1 MNLLERENTPSPANL
16 VKSFGARSRGEKVSL
31 ADRYMDFLTVEGY
44 RPSVDDDGDVLFK
57 HEGGHYY
64 ISVADEDELF
74 FQLVYPRFWSIED
87 EDERQRVLSSANE
100 INLRFKVVK
109 IYTRDG
115 DTTATLECFMSSL
128 DDFKAYFERCMR
140 AVQRAVSEFRELMIQ
155 GQKAEG
161 VGADP
166 ESKN

>member
-1 MNLLERENTPSPANL
+1 M
-16 VKSFGARSRGEKVSL
+16 SL
-31 ADRYMDFLTVEGY
+31 ADRYVDFLTAEGY
-44 RPSVDDDGDVLFK
+44 RPSVDEDGDVLFK

-87 EDERQRVLSSANE
+87 EDERGRVLNNANE

-115 DTTATLECFMSSL
+115 DTTATLECFMNSL
-128 DDFKAYFERCMR
+128 DDFKGYFERCMR

-155 GQKAEG
+155 SGQADG
-161 VGADP
+161 VSADP

>member
-1 MNLLERENTPSPANL
+1 MTVLESQNQPPV
-16 VKSFGARSRGEKVSL
+16 VKAFGERRGGEKVSL
-31 ADRYMDFLTVEGY
+31 ADRYMDFLTAEGY

-64 ISVADEDELF
+64 ISVAEEDELF

-140 AVQRAVSEFRELMIQ
+140 AVQRAVSEFREMMIQ
-155 GQKAEG
+155 SQKADG